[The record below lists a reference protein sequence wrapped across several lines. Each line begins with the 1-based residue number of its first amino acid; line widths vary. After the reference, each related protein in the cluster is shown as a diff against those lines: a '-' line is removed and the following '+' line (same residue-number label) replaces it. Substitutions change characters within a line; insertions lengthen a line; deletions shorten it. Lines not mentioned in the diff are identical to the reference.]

1 MASTLPGPAPA
12 AEESAAD
19 PQPARPARQ
28 LPWSLRAPWGVPV
41 LVAALAALFL
51 WVSYFVPLWH
61 TDLWGH
67 LSYGRYLWQRGLFPL
82 PATEPLMPLATGVQ
96 FVDTAWLSQLIGYLT
111 FQRAG
116 LAGLIFLYAGAI
128 TLSAALLTF
137 RFYERTRNPLLAL
150 AGVGLF
156 IWLNWQQQAA
166 RPQLAGL
173 ALFISLFVILT
184 ARRWSN
190 CLSSVPRTAWIVVP
204 VIFALWA
211 NLHGSFPV
219 GLALIAAFCI
229 GRAADIER
237 RTRRFR
243 LIFADRQ
250 VRRYFVL
257 LEVAAVATLL
267 NPYGLGIYAEVLS
280 IATHENLRDL
290 LEWEPLT
297 LRMQQGRAAAFA
309 AAVLIFAY
317 RLSPRRVRSVEVLLL
332 LGFGLATLWT
342 SRMIVWWAPLA
353 AYYVVLHG
361 AAIWN
366 RERPRAAVPEQRE
379 RKWAALALALPVIAL
394 VASPLGQW
402 LLRGT
407 EPSPRRAL
415 SAATPIGATEYL
427 TQNPPEGLIFNP
439 YEWGDYL
446 LWAGPPD
453 IQVFVASHAHL
464 IPQMV
469 WQHYLHIVGSG
480 AEWDELLSQY
490 GINTVMLDK
499 PRRAAMIA
507 RIRRSEAWQIAYED
521 NRAVIFTRRE
531 PIQ

>member
-1 MASTLPGPAPA
+1 MASTLPGAGPAARGSAAHPQPGRPAPQIP
-12 AEESAAD
+12 S
-19 PQPARPARQ
+19 
-28 LPWSLRAPWGVPV
+28 SLRAPWGVPA
-41 LVAALAALFL
+41 LVSALAALFL
-51 WVSYFVPLWH
+51 WISYFEPLWH

-67 LSYGRYLWQRGLFPL
+67 LAYGRYLWGRGLFPL
-82 PATEPLMPLATGVQ
+82 PATEPLMPLATGVP
-96 FVDTAWLSQLIGYLT
+96 FVDTAWLSQLLGYLT
-111 FQRAG
+111 FEQAG

-128 TLSAALLTF
+128 TLCAALLAF
-137 RFYERTRNPLLAL
+137 RFFRRTGNPLLAL

-156 IWLNWQQQAA
+156 LWVAWQQLQVV

-173 ALFISLFVILT
+173 VLFVALFVILT
-184 ARRWSN
+184 ARRWSSWN
-190 CLSSVPRTAWIVVP
+190 WVIVPAL
-204 VIFALWA
+204 FALWA
-211 NLHGSFPV
+211 NVHGSFPV

-237 RTRRFR
+237 RTHRFR
-243 LIFADRQ
+243 LIFADRG

-297 LRMQQGRAAAFA
+297 LRMQQGKAAAFA

-317 RLSPRRVRSVEVLLL
+317 RLSPRRVRSVEVVLL

-353 AYYVVLHG
+353 ACYVVLHG

-366 RERPRAAVPEQRE
+366 RERSRPSLPARRVS
-379 RKWAALALALPVIAL
+379 WTALALAVPLIAL
-394 VASPLGQW
+394 TVSPLGLY
-402 LLRGT
+402 LLRGGQP
-407 EPSPRRAL
+407 EPRRVL
-415 SAATPIGATEYL
+415 SRGTPIGVAEYL
-427 TQNPPEGLIFNP
+427 NQNPPEGLIFNP

-453 IQVFVASHAHL
+453 LQVFVASHAHL
-464 IPQMV
+464 VPQRV
-469 WQHYLHIVGSG
+469 WQHYRHIIGSG
-480 AEWDELLSQY
+480 AEWSELLSHY
-490 GINTVMLDK
+490 GINTVLLDK
-499 PRRAAMIA
+499 PRRGTMIA
-507 RIRRSEAWQIAYED
+507 RLRRNEGWQVAYED
-521 NRAVIFTRRE
+521 DRAVIFSRRE
-531 PIQ
+531 PIE